1 MASLRPPEPTPSPQP
16 GTLRDNDW
24 LRALPPPGS
33 GQDLGT
39 LQLAWLGDAVWELHQ
54 RLLHCRQATR
64 PVIAHRAVVAAV
76 RAEAQ
81 VDVLRRLEPLLLEE
95 ELDLVRRG
103 RNRAGRGP
111 RRSDAATYGQATGF
125 ETMVGW
131 LFLRNPRRLAELL
144 DHLAKTDSF
153 HPSPAPH
160 EPVI

>member
-1 MASLRPPEPTPSPQP
+1 LASSTPPEAASADPSGTPPSGVWLPVEPPSPN
-16 GTLRDNDW
+16 G
-24 LRALPPPGS
+24 A
-33 GQDLGT
+33 DLGP

-64 PVIAHRAVVAAV
+64 TSSAHQAVVAAV

-81 VDVLRRLEPLLLEE
+81 VAALQLLEPLLEE
-95 ELDLVRRG
+95 QERDLVRRG

-111 RRSDAATYGQATGF
+111 RRSEAATYGQATGF

-144 DHLAKTDSF
+144 DHLAKTDPPN
-153 HPSPAPH
+153 PSPRTP
-160 EPVI
+160 

>member
-1 MASLRPPEPTPSPQP
+1 
-16 GTLRDNDW
+16 
-24 LRALPPPGS
+24 LPNGA
-33 GQDLGT
+33 DLGP

-64 PVIAHRAVVAAV
+64 TASAHLAVVAAV

-81 VDVLRRLEPLLLEE
+81 VEALQRLEPLLEE
-95 ELDLVRRG
+95 QERDLVRRG

-111 RRSDAATYGQATGF
+111 RRSEAAIYGQATGF

-144 DHLAKTDSF
+144 DHLAKTDSPN
-153 HPSPAPH
+153 PSPRTP
-160 EPVI
+160 

>member
-1 MASLRPPEPTPSPQP
+1 VWLPVEPPSPN
-16 GTLRDNDW
+16 G
-24 LRALPPPGS
+24 A
-33 GQDLGT
+33 DLGP

-64 PVIAHRAVVAAV
+64 TSSAHQAVVAAV

-81 VDVLRRLEPLLLEE
+81 VAALQLLEPLLEE
-95 ELDLVRRG
+95 QERDLVRRG

-111 RRSDAATYGQATGF
+111 RRSEAATYGQATGF

-144 DHLAKTDSF
+144 DHLAKTDP
-153 HPSPAPH
+153 PSPSPRT
-160 EPVI
+160 P

>member
-1 MASLRPPEPTPSPQP
+1 MASSTPPEAASADPSGTPTSGVWLPVEPPLPS
-16 GTLRDNDW
+16 G
-24 LRALPPPGS
+24 A
-33 GQDLGT
+33 DLGP

-64 PVIAHRAVVAAV
+64 TASAHQAVVAAV

-81 VDVLRRLEPLLLEE
+81 VAALQRLEPLLEE
-95 ELDLVRRG
+95 QERDLVRRG

-111 RRSDAATYGQATGF
+111 RRSEAGIYGQATGF

-144 DHLAKTDSF
+144 DHLAKTDSPN
-153 HPSPAPH
+153 PSPRTP
-160 EPVI
+160 